1 MLTLCLAATYTEGE
15 WWVTIASPIVAG
27 SAQCEELRKLLQ
39 LHAETLKIYAIP
51 WDARHANSSVFLWR
65 CKLLSDSAVWR

>member
-27 SAQCEELRKLLQ
+27 SAQCEELLFCSCMQ
-39 LHAETLKIYAIP
+39 LRLSRSTP
-51 WDARHANSSVFLWR
+51 SRGMPVMPTPRFFLWR
-65 CKLLSDSAVWR
+65 CKLLSESAVPR